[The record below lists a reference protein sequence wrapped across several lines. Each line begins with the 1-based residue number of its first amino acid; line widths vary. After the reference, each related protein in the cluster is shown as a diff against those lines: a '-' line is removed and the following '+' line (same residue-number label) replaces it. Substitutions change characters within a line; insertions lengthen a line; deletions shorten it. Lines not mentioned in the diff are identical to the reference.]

1 MKVSNCAINNC
12 TILLIS
18 FILNYFAS
26 AIIPLTKHLS
36 SSLLSKYNPYLFIKT
51 AFQFI
56 INGYQL
62 TNVRPTQFFRQCLTN
77 WIIQI
82 ELVHIIEIGMTIS
95 LYHPRRVRLLTSA
108 QLIQNTKVSIHA
120 PTQGATWFYSQNI
133 LRNLFQSTHPRRV
146 RRTQLIVVV
155 EHGRVSIHAPM
166 QGATIEPHALSFGI
180 PVSIHAPTQGA
191 TPNFLILCCSV
202 QVSIHAPTQGAT

>member
-1 MKVSNCAINNC
+1 MKFSNCAVSNC

-26 AIIPLTKHLS
+26 TIIPLTKRLS
-36 SSLLSKYNPYLFIKT
+36 SSFLGKYNPYLFIKT

-56 INGYQL
+56 TNGYQL
-62 TNVRPTQFFRQCLTN
+62 TNVQPTQFFRQCLTN

-120 PTQGATWFYSQNI
+120 PTQGATLFSVSI
-133 LRNLFQSTHPRRV
+133 PLLAKFQSTHLRRV
-146 RRTQLIVVV
+146 RLV
-155 EHGRVSIHAPM
+155 E
-166 QGATIEPHALSFGI
+166 
-180 PVSIHAPTQGA
+180 
-191 TPNFLILCCSV
+191 
-202 QVSIHAPTQGAT
+202 